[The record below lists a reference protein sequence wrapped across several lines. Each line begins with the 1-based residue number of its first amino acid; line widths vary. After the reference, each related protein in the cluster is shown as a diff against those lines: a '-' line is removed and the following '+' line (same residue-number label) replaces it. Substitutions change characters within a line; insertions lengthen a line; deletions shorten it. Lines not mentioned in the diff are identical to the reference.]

1 MYYTFNIEEQVHSIM
16 KKFKASDFDKPTK
29 TTNDLCDITD
39 GELYQRVL
47 ASIDGPLFKKMR
59 AFSFSMNTDGA
70 SLSKNSKLSMWPVF
84 LIINELPLHRR
95 FAIDNVILA
104 GLTVGEEKPN
114 IDLFLNPIVI
124 KLKKLEFGVNITI
137 ENVTRDTK
145 FFCICCCCDKPA
157 KAPLLNMQQYNSFYG
172 CTKCLQKAESFKTS
186 QLKIQDT
193 MSKDTIEN
201 QSTIQNSQSN
211 VM

>member
-1 MYYTFNIEEQVHSIM
+1 MY
-16 KKFKASDFDKPTK
+16 A
-29 TTNDLCDITD
+29 D

-47 ASIDGPLFKKMR
+47 ASIDGPLFMR

-70 SLSKNSKLSMWPVF
+70 SLTKSSKLSMWPVF

-124 KLKKLEFGVNITI
+124 KLKKLELGVNITI

-145 FFCICCCCDKPA
+145 FFCI
-157 KAPLLNMQQYNSFYG
+157 
-172 CTKCLQKAESFKTS
+172 
-186 QLKIQDT
+186 
-193 MSKDTIEN
+193 
-201 QSTIQNSQSN
+201 
-211 VM
+211 